1 MASAALTG
9 CQKLDDLDPI
19 EQEQPA
25 LRRAPHFDPVA
36 DDDSTDEA
44 SNGRSGRLRPTDD
57 PDNVNDDDDSEDSD
71 EIQGVV
77 KRN

>member
-1 MASAALTG
+1 MAAVALTG

-19 EQEQPA
+19 EQENPA
-25 LRRAPHFDPVA
+25 LRRAPHFDPLN
-36 DDDSTDEA
+36 DDSTDSA

-71 EIQGVV
+71 EIQAAA

>member
-1 MASAALTG
+1 MAAVALTG
-9 CQKLDDLDPI
+9 CQKLDDLEPV
-19 EQEQPA
+19 EQENPA
-25 LRRAPHFDPVA
+25 LRRAPNFDPVHG
-36 DDDSTDEA
+36 DDTDLA

-71 EIQGVV
+71 EIQSAV